1 MSIDFSFLDTFE
13 QKRILIVDDDRF
25 IRGVLDKLL
34 RMIGFEAITHA
45 EDGDVALEIMD
56 EHAFDLMVTDVQMPK
71 VNGLELLKRVRC
83 GQSAAPR
90 SLNAIVVTALE
101 EEYVLA
107 TAMSL
112 DVNGFIQ
119 KPFTAPTLIKRL
131 LVAMSESSREAP
143 GFPYSDVKTDFSG
156 LTIHGD
162 AVPDSGVHDAQKIP
176 RERGDRFTVV
186 CLFQLRPDMQL
197 AEDIKTK
204 NQTVLMPA
212 GFTLT
217 QTRIH
222 RMWELE
228 ENLEKTSFKVVG
240 GWTLDW
246 LGFD

>member
-1 MSIDFSFLDTFE
+1 
-13 QKRILIVDDDRF
+13 
-25 IRGVLDKLL
+25 
-34 RMIGFEAITHA
+34 
-45 EDGDVALEIMD
+45 
-56 EHAFDLMVTDVQMPK
+56 MPK

-162 AVPDSGVHDAQKIP
+162 AVPDSGFHDAQKIP

-186 CLFQLRPDMQL
+186 SLFQLRPDMQL

-240 GWTLDW
+240 GWTLD
-246 LGFD
+246 

>member
-1 MSIDFSFLDTFE
+1 M
-13 QKRILIVDDDRF
+13 DDDRF

-34 RMIGFEAITHA
+34 RMIGFESITHA
-45 EDGDVALEIMD
+45 EDGDIALEVMD
-56 EHAFDLMVTDVQMPK
+56 EHAVDLMVTDVQMPK

-83 GQSAAPR
+83 GQSAAPG

-107 TAMSL
+107 TAMAL

-131 LVAMSESSREAP
+131 LVAMSESSCETP
-143 GFPYSDVKTDFSG
+143 GFPYADVKTDFSG
-156 LTIHGD
+156 LTLQGEATA
-162 AVPDSGVHDAQKIP
+162 AVSTHDAQRIP
-176 RERGDRFTVV
+176 RERGDRYTVV
-186 CLFQLRPDMQL
+186 SIFQLRPDMRL

-204 NQTVLMPA
+204 NKTVLMPA

-228 ENLEKTSFKVVG
+228 ANLDKTSFKIVG
-240 GWTLDW
+240 GWTND
-246 LGFD
+246 

>member
-45 EDGDVALEIMD
+45 KDGDVALEIMD

-186 CLFQLRPDMQL
+186 SLFQLRPDMQL

-240 GWTLDW
+240 GWTLD
-246 LGFD
+246 